1 MPEENM
7 SVDEELDQDKP
18 KRRSKKQLLTAFK
31 ADMQSADSLR
41 LEAVANRDEWRSQY
55 NGEPYGN
62 EEKGKSSIVS
72 RDIKR
77 QDEWQHASVKDA
89 FVADEDIVKCK
100 PITFEDKAAA
110 DQNELVLNA
119 QFTRMFP
126 RYKFMTDVVKLYYSE
141 GTVIVKTGW
150 QYEDEVVKVEV
161 PKWEV
166 DPFSMQ
172 PVQVGVDV
180 KKALKVLI
188 NKPDAEICRL
198 EDVYMDPTAEG
209 DADKAQFFIHRYE
222 SDLSSLRKA
231 GKYKNLNKL
240 AMNMARDDGD
250 FDPTDDTEFVF
261 EDQARK
267 KVIVHEYWGNYD
279 IKGTGIAIPI
289 VCTWVNDTII
299 QLEDNPYPDQS
310 MPFLVLANNSIPFKL
325 YGEANAELV
334 GDNQKITT
342 AIKRG
347 ILDNMANSN
356 NAQKGVRTGGLDALN
371 KKRFLNGKN
380 FEFNGNA
387 ADFYEGS
394 YNNIPSSVFDV
405 LSMVNGETESMLGV
419 KGFSGQGGIS
429 GQSLGSTATSARGA
443 MDAVSVRKLDIVRNI
458 AENLIKPLMRR
469 WMEYNSE
476 FLQPEEIIRITNDEF
491 VPIKRDD
498 LQGNIDISIHVSTS
512 EDNSAKAQELAF
524 MLQTGQQ
531 TMDEGEVRLIRAEIA
546 RLQKMPDL
554 AKKIEDFKPPEPDPY
569 IMEMRELEK
578 QKLQAEIEERL
589 SRARENTIDLRAKTA
604 KAILDEAR
612 ARNLNSDSDNKDLE
626 FTKKADGSDFNEEM
640 TKKDHDRTTAAGLK
654 VMDGEKKNVD

>member
-198 EDVYMDPTAEG
+198 EDVY
-209 DADKAQFFIHRYE
+209 
-222 SDLSSLRKA
+222 
-231 GKYKNLNKL
+231 
-240 AMNMARDDGD
+240 
-250 FDPTDDTEFVF
+250 
-261 EDQARK
+261 
-267 KVIVHEYWGNYD
+267 
-279 IKGTGIAIPI
+279 
-289 VCTWVNDTII
+289 
-299 QLEDNPYPDQS
+299 LEDR
-310 MPFLVLANNSIPFKL
+310 K
-325 YGEANAELV
+325 
-334 GDNQKITT
+334 
-342 AIKRG
+342 
-347 ILDNMANSN
+347 
-356 NAQKGVRTGGLDALN
+356 
-371 KKRFLNGKN
+371 
-380 FEFNGNA
+380 
-387 ADFYEGS
+387 
-394 YNNIPSSVFDV
+394 SVV
-405 LSMVNGETESMLGV
+405 
-419 KGFSGQGGIS
+419 
-429 GQSLGSTATSARGA
+429 
-443 MDAVSVRKLDIVRNI
+443 
-458 AENLIKPLMRR
+458 
-469 WMEYNSE
+469 
-476 FLQPEEIIRITNDEF
+476 
-491 VPIKRDD
+491 
-498 LQGNIDISIHVSTS
+498 
-512 EDNSAKAQELAF
+512 
-524 MLQTGQQ
+524 
-531 TMDEGEVRLIRAEIA
+531 
-546 RLQKMPDL
+546 
-554 AKKIEDFKPPEPDPY
+554 
-569 IMEMRELEK
+569 
-578 QKLQAEIEERL
+578 
-589 SRARENTIDLRAKTA
+589 
-604 KAILDEAR
+604 
-612 ARNLNSDSDNKDLE
+612 
-626 FTKKADGSDFNEEM
+626 
-640 TKKDHDRTTAAGLK
+640 
-654 VMDGEKKNVD
+654 